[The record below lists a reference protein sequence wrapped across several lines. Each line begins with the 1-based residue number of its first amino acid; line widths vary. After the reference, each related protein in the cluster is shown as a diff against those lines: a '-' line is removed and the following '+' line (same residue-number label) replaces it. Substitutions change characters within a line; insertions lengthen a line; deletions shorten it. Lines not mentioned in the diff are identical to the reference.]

1 MRAWAVM
8 HEGFFVSAPRDCLR
22 RFLFERHQV
31 RGELVHLNKSF
42 EMALANH
49 PYAAHTASML
59 GQSLGAVALLTSI
72 LKFEGRLT
80 LQLQSDGPL
89 RLLVAQ
95 CTHLMN
101 LRGLAQADEDGGA
114 SDSLQDQM
122 ADGRVVI
129 TIEPERG
136 QRYQG
141 IVPLEGDTLS
151 ACLELY
157 FERSEQLPTRLWLF
171 ANAHSVFGM
180 LLQKLPQEAAK
191 ATPPDVAAPDDDAW
205 NRLTMLADTLSV
217 EEIQTLSDE
226 QILHRLFHEEDVRL
240 FDREP
245 VSFRCSC
252 SRERIADA
260 LRGLGAQEV
269 DAIIEE
275 QNEIATTC
283 EFCNKRYVFDSVD
296 AAALFQDAA
305 SGNSSTAH

>member
-1 MRAWAVM
+1 M
-8 HEGFFVSAPRDCLR
+8 SAARDSLR

-49 PYAAHTASML
+49 PYAASTARVL

-80 LQLQSDGPL
+80 LQLQSEGPL

-95 CTHLMN
+95 CTHLLN
-101 LRGLAQADEDGGA
+101 LRGLAHADELEAA
-114 SDSLQDQM
+114 SDSLQEQM
-122 ADGRVVI
+122 QDGRVVM
-129 TIEPERG
+129 TIEPTRG

-141 IVPLEGDTLS
+141 IVPLEGDSLAS
-151 ACLELY
+151 CLERY
-157 FERSEQLPTRLWLF
+157 FERSEQLPTRMWLF
-171 ANAHSVFGM
+171 ASATGVFGM
-180 LLQKLPQEAAK
+180 LLQKLPAEADA
-191 ATPPDVAAPDDDAW
+191 ASDVAVDDDAW
-205 NRLTMLADTLSV
+205 NRLTMLADTLS
-217 EEIQTLSDE
+217 EEEMLSLSDE
-226 QILHRLFHEEDVRL
+226 QIVHRLFHEEDVRL

-260 LRGLGAQEV
+260 LRGLGSDEV
-269 DAIIEE
+269 NAIIAE

-305 SGNSSTAH
+305 SGASPTQH